1 MLNHKYFEEAFIL
14 HDESDHNFELQK
26 FLEKA
31 NVLYKDENE
40 INAVS
45 LYRVFKSDGKNS
57 HRDIRDELHTKWAS
71 LKNLFKYQ
79 PITLV
84 RDYFGEEIA
93 LYFAWT
99 GMLITSLWIPT
110 LIGFIFFF
118 VGIKIRLIINIDVII
133 NYSR

>member
-1 MLNHKYFEEAFIL
+1 MLKSKHFEEAFIL

-31 NVLYKDENE
+31 NILFKDENE

-45 LYRVFKSDGKNS
+45 LYRVFKSDGNKS
-57 HRDIRDELHTKWAS
+57 HRDIRHELHSKWAS
-71 LKNLFKYQ
+71 FKNLFKYQ

-93 LYFAWT
+93 LYFAWA
-99 GMLITSLWIPT
+99 GMLITSVWIPT
-110 LIGFIFFF
+110 LIGLIFFF
-118 VGIKIRLIINIDVII
+118 VGIKLRLFKQIIRKIFNQF
-133 NYSR
+133 